1 MIKSSLTLAFLLI
14 ASLGLAQARAF
25 TPEAAVVEIEITAVI
40 PE

>member
-25 TPEAAVVEIEITAVI
+25 TPEAAVVEI
-40 PE
+40 